1 VLLAEDSPDDEF
13 VFLEIIRKSGIQNP
27 VTVVHDGDEAIAYL
41 KGDGKFADPEASP
54 LPSAIFIDLKMPRV
68 GGFEVLRWIKT
79 QPALKDVLLVILT
92 HRHEVNVI
100 KEAYELG
107 AHSFLTKPL
116 TQAELNNLI
125 LHFQAYFLGGDEQH
139 PPVVP
144 FHTGA
149 GDFKLISSPPLP
161 QCKASFEQ
169 N

>member
-1 VLLAEDSPDDEF
+1 LAEDSPDDEF

-27 VTVVHDGDEAIAYL
+27 VKVVHDGDDVIAYL
-41 KGDGKFADPEASP
+41 KRDGKFADPEASP
-54 LPSAIFIDLKMPRV
+54 LPSAIFIDLKMPKA

-79 QPALKDVLLVILT
+79 QPALKDILLVILT

-116 TQAELNNLI
+116 TQVELNNLT
-125 LHFQAYFLGGDEQH
+125 LHFQTYFHGCVEQH
-139 PPVVP
+139 PLVVP
-144 FHTGA
+144 FQAGA
-149 GDFKLISSPPLP
+149 GEFKLIPPPPLP
-161 QCKASFEQ
+161 QYKAGFEQ